1 MKIIGEGLFLL
12 GKIKV
17 WKNPVYLLDMMGKNS
32 ENFRDLLAQQL
43 NCVPDLPYFK
53 KPNPETV
60 LGRFKPTFRFERL
73 LFQDPVDA
81 EIFDHLKL
89 GFGENGYYYDL
100 HLNSCECDLEHWQK
114 IMKKIEDKIN
124 LIEKVVENDLEDF
137 VYKKEENVQNPVSE
151 ISNIDLTFDD
161 SSGLVKKSFPQI
173 SKIITILEETPQLII
188 SGSNNFIM
196 PEFRFHIDSQMRID
210 EPFLYRRSRK
220 YLENRRDF
228 RLRKI
233 HPKLNRWNINSR
245 GVSLPQFSNFMNL
258 FLGSFVSK
266 TETLTD
272 G

>member
-17 WKNPVYLLDMMGKNS
+17 WKNPVYLLDIMGKNRN
-32 ENFRDLLAQQL
+32 EFGEILAKQL
-43 NCVPDLPYFK
+43 NCIPDLPYFK

-73 LFQDPVDA
+73 LFQDPADA

-137 VYKKEENVQNPVSE
+137 VYKKEENVKNPVSE

-161 SSGLVKKSFPQI
+161 SSGLVKNSFPQI
-173 SKIITILEETPQLII
+173 TKIIEILEQAPQQII
-188 SGSNNFIM
+188 FGSNNFII

-210 EPFLYRRSRK
+210 EPFLYSRSRK

-233 HPKLNRWNINSR
+233 HPKINRWNINSR
-245 GVSLPQFSNFMNL
+245 GVSLSQFSNFMNL
-258 FLGSFVSK
+258 FLGSST
-266 TETLTD
+266 TEIVKPND